1 MLYLWL
7 ECEFHRCSEGLEC
20 FVGARSTKCLEWFSV
35 KCEVRCR
42 SCGVFEK
49 GEECLGLEGLV
60 NVEC

>member
-1 MLYLWL
+1 M
-7 ECEFHRCSEGLEC
+7 
-20 FVGARSTKCLEWFSV
+20 GARSTKCLEWFSV